1 MRAERLRLSEEQG
14 QRILRLYHLYR
25 LTIGLVLVLLISSE
39 LEDQVL
45 KLVHPELFHV
55 GSWCYLVFNIL
66 VALFLP
72 PSRQL
77 LPIFI
82 LALTDV
88 LMLCGLFYAGGGVP
102 SGIGS
107 LLVVAVAIAN
117 ILLRGRIGLVIA
129 AAASLGLLYLT
140 FFLSLSSPD
149 ATNHYVQA
157 GGLGTL
163 CFAAAL
169 VIQALVRRQEQT
181 ETLAEERAETVANLE
196 ELNALILQ
204 RMRTGI
210 LVVDSRQAILL
221 ANQAALGLLRQ
232 DDVQGASLGRHSP
245 MLMHCMK
252 QWRLNPSLRPP
263 TLKVVPD
270 GPTVQP
276 SFISLNRED
285 DQHVLIFLE
294 DISQIAQQAQQMK
307 LAGLGRLTAGIAH
320 EIRNP
325 LGAISHA
332 AQLLQESEELD
343 APDRR
348 LTQIIQDQSKRM
360 NLVIENV
367 LQLSRRRQAEPQQL
381 DLKEWLQRFVDE
393 YPGRLRN
400 DSQLHLQLGAG
411 DIQTRMDPHPVEPGA
426 EQPGAERSSL
436 QRPGARARPGLAEPR
451 ARPGERPAGAGS
463 HRRRSRRTGGQTEQ
477 PVRTLLYYRK
487 QRHRPGPLSLPR
499 ALREQPGTDRLPQ
512 SRGRRRLLPHHLRP
526 PAQTQLTEAAR
537 MSRQKALIV
546 DDEPDIRELLE
557 ITLGRMKLDT
567 RSARNVKEAR
577 ELLAREPF
585 DLCLTDMRL
594 PDGSGLDLVQYIQQ
608 RHPQTPVAMITA
620 YGSLDTAIQALK
632 AGAFDFLTK
641 PVDLGRL
648 RELVATALRLRNPE
662 AEEAPVD
669 NRLLGES
676 PPMRALRNQIG
687 KLARSQAP
695 VYISGESGSG
705 KELVARLIHE
715 QGPRIERPFVPVN
728 CGAIPSE
735 LMESEFFGHKK
746 GSFTGAIEDKQGL
759 FQAASGGTLFLDE
772 VADLPMAMQVKLLR
786 AIQEKAVRAVGGQQ
800 EVAVDVR
807 ILCATHKDLAAE
819 VGAGRF
825 RQDLYYRLNVI
836 ELRVPPLRERREDIP
851 LLAERILK
859 RLAGDTGLPAARLT
873 GDAQEKL
880 KNYRFPGN
888 VRELENM
895 LERAYTLCEDD
906 QIQPHDLRLA
916 DAPGASQEGA
926 ASLSEIDNLEDY
938 LEDIER
944 KLIMQALEET
954 RWNRTAA
961 AQRLGLTFRSMRYRL
976 KKLGID

>member
-1 MRAERLRLSEEQG
+1 M
-14 QRILRLYHLYR
+14 
-25 LTIGLVLVLLISSE
+25 
-39 LEDQVL
+39 
-45 KLVHPELFHV
+45 
-55 GSWCYLVFNIL
+55 
-66 VALFLP
+66 
-72 PSRQL
+72 
-77 LPIFI
+77 
-82 LALTDV
+82 
-88 LMLCGLFYAGGGVP
+88 
-102 SGIGS
+102 
-107 LLVVAVAIAN
+107 
-117 ILLRGRIGLVIA
+117 
-129 AAASLGLLYLT
+129 
-140 FFLSLSSPD
+140 
-149 ATNHYVQA
+149 QA
-157 GGLGTL
+157 GGLGAL
-163 CFAAAL
+163 CFASAL
-169 VIQALVRRQEQT
+169 VIQALARRQQQS

-210 LVVDSRQAILL
+210 LVLGDRHRVLL
-221 ANQAALGLLRQ
+221 ANQSATTLLGGHDLP
-232 DDVQGASLGRHSP
+232 GHSLAEYSP
-245 MLMHCMK
+245 QLVSSLQ
-252 QWRLNPSLRPP
+252 QWQQNPALRPP
-263 TLKVVPD
+263 SLQPAES

-276 SFISLNRED
+276 SFIPLRRGN

-307 LAGLGRLTAGIAH
+307 LAALGRLTAGIAH

-332 AQLLQESEELD
+332 AQLLLESEELD

-348 LTQIIQDQSKRM
+348 LTQIIQDQSRRM

-381 DLKEWLQRFVDE
+381 DLKEWLHRYAGE
-393 YPGRLRN
+393 LREGLREG
-400 DSQLHLQLGAG
+400 QQIHVETGQGTV
-411 DIQTRMDPHPVEPGA
+411 QTRMDPHQLTQVLSNLVQNGFRYSTQAHGTGQVWLRLYRDRETDLPVLEVIDDGPGISG
-426 EQPGAERSSL
+426 EQRG
-436 QRPGARARPGLAEPR
+436 
-451 ARPGERPAGAGS
+451 
-463 HRRRSRRTGGQTEQ
+463 Q
-477 PVRTLLYYRK
+477 PVRALLHHRK
-487 QRHRPGPLSLPR
+487 QGHRPWPLPLPR
-499 ALREQPGTDRLPQ
+499 AVRKQ
-512 SRGRRRLLPHHLRP
+512 SGSTGLQDARRRRRLLPHHLRP
-526 PAQTQLTEAAR
+526 PAQTQLTEDAN

-594 PDGSGLDLVQYIQQ
+594 PDGTGLDLVQYIQQ

-620 YGSLDTAIQALK
+620 FGSLDTAVQALK

-641 PVDLGRL
+641 PVDLARL
-648 RELVATALRLRNPE
+648 RELVATALRLRKPE

-669 NRLLGES
+669 SRLLGDS
-676 PPMRALRNQIG
+676 PPMRALRNQVG

-715 QGPRIERPFVPVN
+715 QGPRIEQTFVPVN

-746 GSFTGAIEDKQGL
+746 GSFTGAVEDKQGL
-759 FQAASGGTLFLDE
+759 FQAANGGTLFLDE
-772 VADLPMAMQVKLLR
+772 VADLPLAMQVKLLR

-851 LLAERILK
+851 LLADRVLK
-859 RLAGDTGLPAARLT
+859 RLAGDSGLPAASVSA
-873 GDAQEKL
+873 DALEKL
-880 KNYRFPGN
+880 KSYRFPGN

-916 DAPGASQEGA
+916 DAPGASQDGG
-926 ASLSEIDNLEDY
+926 ASLSADRQPRGLPGGHRAQADHAGPRG
-938 LEDIER
+938 D
-944 KLIMQALEET
+944 ALEPHRRGPAPGPDLPLHALPPEK
-954 RWNRTAA
+954 A
-961 AQRLGLTFRSMRYRL
+961 GDRL
-976 KKLGID
+976 KVPQLPLDDGRRHSEAPSRRVRGRVDDRFPRVSASGPPADGRTPVPGPGHCGSARCSARGPRWPGTSPI